1 MSEIIVIN
9 KDEAEEKNKD
19 VVEMINTA
27 LLDTVENKY
36 NETLSIPFV
45 ELSALGSIAMSL
57 VPQFRTITQ
66 TTTIN
71 ADGLFRVANAEI
83 GDALKKV
90 KKNGNFWGAMKN
102 AEGKSK
108 LAQLAPVSSVSSAQE
123 TVVPIDP
130 ATIIICAAL
139 VVINQKLDKVIETG
153 EDVISFLDNIQ
164 QAEVKA
170 NLETLLNTMKN
181 FSNICDND
189 IELRSQHKLAIDIKK
204 DSRKDIKVYQVKINR
219 IIDKENK
226 VITQAKLSEEI
237 NNLVSDFQYYRLG
250 LYSFSLSS
258 LLDVLLSGNFKKDY
272 INATNEEIE
281 AIAKEYRILFDK
293 ASGYIEKKYNDAIDT
308 FALKG
313 IGKASDAVGS
323 FIGKIPVISKGPI
336 DEFLQEKGKKLQRSI
351 DKTELKTLK
360 QFAVL
365 SNPGVRPFVEELNS
379 LNYIVNKTKDIY
391 FDNSQIL
398 LVS

>member
-1 MSEIIVIN
+1 MSMSEIIVIN

-139 VVINQKLDKVIETG
+139 VVIIKSWIKL
-153 EDVISFLDNIQ
+153 
-164 QAEVKA
+164 
-170 NLETLLNTMKN
+170 
-181 FSNICDND
+181 
-189 IELRSQHKLAIDIKK
+189 
-204 DSRKDIKVYQVKINR
+204 
-219 IIDKENK
+219 
-226 VITQAKLSEEI
+226 
-237 NNLVSDFQYYRLG
+237 
-250 LYSFSLSS
+250 
-258 LLDVLLSGNFKKDY
+258 
-272 INATNEEIE
+272 
-281 AIAKEYRILFDK
+281 
-293 ASGYIEKKYNDAIDT
+293 
-308 FALKG
+308 LK
-313 IGKASDAVGS
+313 
-323 FIGKIPVISKGPI
+323 
-336 DEFLQEKGKKLQRSI
+336 QEKM
-351 DKTELKTLK
+351 
-360 QFAVL
+360 
-365 SNPGVRPFVEELNS
+365 
-379 LNYIVNKTKDIY
+379 
-391 FDNSQIL
+391 
-398 LVS
+398 